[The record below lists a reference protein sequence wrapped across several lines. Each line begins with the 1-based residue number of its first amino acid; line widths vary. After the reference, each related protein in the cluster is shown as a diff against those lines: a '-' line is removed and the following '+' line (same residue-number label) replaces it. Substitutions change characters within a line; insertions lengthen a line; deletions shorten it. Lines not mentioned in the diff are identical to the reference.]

1 MTGENFLLAALI
13 LGLGALSFLVMRV
26 YVTKLLH
33 KLSKHTKTAWDD
45 IIVEKKVPQVF
56 SYLAP
61 ILVFHVGLKYFPQVS
76 ATGRHILWV
85 AVLVL
90 FIVLVDRLLS
100 CALAVYQTYPMSA
113 RRPLKGHVQ
122 LLKIF
127 LYIVGGV
134 TAVCLALDKSPWGI
148 LSGIGAVAAVL
159 LLVFKNTILSF
170 VAGIQIVADDLVRKG
185 DWVEMPQYGADGDVI
200 DIALH
205 TIKVQNWDKTIIT
218 IPTSKLVEG
227 SFKNWRGMKDAG
239 GRRIKRAVV
248 VDQSSIRFLDEA
260 EIDRFGKIDLIKDY
274 VLDRKKEIEDYN
286 REHGHDRTKSPV
298 NGRAMTNIGTFRAYV
313 VAYLREHPKIHKDM
327 TFMVR
332 QLAPT
337 SEGLPL
343 EIYIFTNDIVWT
355 HYEGIQSNI
364 FDHILAA
371 MPQFGLRAYQR
382 SSDYDSARPD

>member
-1 MTGENFLLAALI
+1 MTGGKFLLAALI
-13 LGLGALSFLVMRV
+13 FGIGALSFFVMRV
-26 YVTKLLH
+26 YVTRLFRG
-33 KLSKHTKTAWDD
+33 LSKHTKTVWDD
-45 IIVEKKVPQVF
+45 IIVEKKVLGVL

-76 ATGRHILWV
+76 ATGRHILGV
-85 AVLVL
+85 ALFVL

-122 LLKIF
+122 LIKIF
-127 LYIVGGV
+127 LYIVGGI

-159 LLVFKNTILSF
+159 LLVFKDTILSF
-170 VAGIQIVADDLVRKG
+170 VAGIRIVADDLVRKG
-185 DWVEMPQYGADGDVI
+185 DWIEMPRFGADGDVI

-205 TIKVQNWDKTIIT
+205 TVKVRNWDKTIIT
-218 IPTSKLVEG
+218 IPTSKLVEE
-227 SFKNWRGMKDAG
+227 SFKNWRGMADSG

-260 EIDRFGKIDLIKDY
+260 DMDRFGKIDLIKDY
-274 VLDRKKEIEDYN
+274 VRDRKKEIDDYN

-313 VAYLREHPKIHKDM
+313 AAYLREHPKIHKDM

-337 SEGLPL
+337 PEGLPL
-343 EIYIFTNDIVWT
+343 EIYVFTNDIAWVN
-355 HYEGIQSNI
+355 YEGIQSDV

-371 MPQFGLRAYQR
+371 MPQFGLIAYQR
-382 SSDYDSARPD
+382 RSDYDPARRD